1 LLRGRLLEEPDRA
14 GAPTVALVSESLA
27 KSRFPGGDA
36 IGQRVRIGPSDSGPF
51 YTIVGV
57 VGDVKQMSLMR
68 PEADAIY
75 VTLTQWRFAD
85 NVLTLVARAE
95 GDVASLA
102 PALRRAIWSVDK
114 DQPIVRVATM
124 DELLALSAAER
135 RFVMILVTAFAVV
148 ALVLAAAGIYG
159 VLSGSVAERFREI
172 GVRAALGASPRDIL
186 GLVVRQGI
194 TLTLGGTAIG
204 LIGAVVGSRVFAAL
218 LFGVSHLDPATY
230 LGMLMLLVAV
240 SGAACGL
247 PALRASRVDPV
258 IALKAD

>member
-1 LLRGRLLEEPDRA
+1 
-14 GAPTVALVSESLA
+14 
-27 KSRFPGGDA
+27 
-36 IGQRVRIGPSDSGPF
+36 
-51 YTIVGV
+51 
-57 VGDVKQMSLMR
+57 
-68 PEADAIY
+68 
-75 VTLTQWRFAD
+75 
-85 NVLTLVARAE
+85 
-95 GDVASLA
+95 VASLA

-159 VLSGSVAERFREI
+159 VLSGGVAERFREI
-172 GVRAALGASPRDIL
+172 GVRAALGASPRNIL

-218 LFGVSHLDPATY
+218 LFGVSPLDPATY
-230 LGMLMLLVAV
+230 LGMLILLVAV
-240 SGAACGL
+240 SAAACCL

-258 IALKAD
+258 IALRAD